1 MRTRAWAPVC
11 AIALTVACSK
21 DVPHNGEHEEQPH
34 EEEPHEHGKLP
45 KTVKLSSEVIQAAKI
60 RAAPAKREQL
70 AVTLSLPGE
79 IAADPDHSAR
89 VATPVSGRI
98 ERIDFQEGN
107 QVAKGK
113 PLMVIRV
120 VELARVRGERT
131 TVAAKARAAK
141 AKAKRVKALQ
151 QQGLAT
157 QNEVLELEAEADA
170 LDAQISGL
178 DTQLSAMG
186 GGGGSSITLRAPVA
200 GVVVS
205 RSAVVGQSVTPT
217 DTLANIADLSRLWF
231 LGRVFEKDLGRLKV
245 GSSVEVEL
253 NAFPK
258 DRFSGKLEQI
268 GSQVDPV
275 ARTLTARVT
284 LDNDK
289 MLLRIGLFGTARIAI
304 EEAEKK
310 APLLCVPRSAVA
322 EIGDKS
328 VVFVEH
334 GDHFELH
341 EVVLGEAALGKV
353 QILSGLGEGEPVVVE
368 GVFTLKSAVLKS
380 SFGEGDHH

>member
-1 MRTRAWAPVC
+1 V
-11 AIALTVACSK
+11 ALTVACSK
-21 DVPHNGEHEEQPH
+21 KAPEQREHEEEESAH
-34 EEEPHEHGKLP
+34 EEEHEHGKIP
-45 KTVKLSSEVIQAAKI
+45 KTVKLAPEAISAAKI
-60 RAAPAKREQL
+60 RTEKAKRERL
-70 AVTLSLPGE
+70 ALTLSLPGE

-98 ERIDFQEGN
+98 ERVEFQEGGS
-107 QVAKGK
+107 VEKGK
-113 PLMVIRV
+113 PLVVIRV

-131 TVAAKARAAK
+131 TVVAKAKAAR
-141 AKAKRVKALQ
+141 AKAKRVKALKD
-151 QQGLAT
+151 QGLAT

-170 LDAQISGL
+170 LDAQVSGL

-186 GGGGSSITLRAPVA
+186 GGGGSTITLKAPVS

-205 RSAVVGQSVTPT
+205 RSAVVGQAVTPT
-217 DTLANIADLSRLWF
+217 DTLASIADLSRLWF

-258 DRFSGKLEQI
+258 ERFSGKLEQI

-275 ARTLTARVT
+275 ARTLTARIT
-284 LDNDK
+284 LENEK
-289 MLLRIGLFGTARIAI
+289 KLLRIGLFGTARVAVDDG
-304 EEAEKK
+304 EKRAE
-310 APLLCVPRSAVA
+310 LLCVPRSAVA
-322 EIGDKS
+322 EIGGKS

-341 EVVLGEAALGKV
+341 EVVLGEASLGKV
-353 QILSGLGEGEPVVVE
+353 QILSGLGEDEPVVVD

-380 SFGEGDHH
+380 SFGEGHGH